1 VTVGPKIAER
11 LVSEDVDAAELVAMA
26 EPYAP
31 DAPLFALAL
40 EELPP
45 LRRYFEELR
54 FVSLDITGRDLAG
67 LGLAESPRVGEILSE
82 LRRRKLNGELDGRES
97 ELAAARELIGTA

>member
-1 VTVGPKIAER
+1 VAPR
-11 LVSEDVDAAELVAMA
+11 LVERFLADSVQPAEIVDAA

-31 DAPLFALAL
+31 DAPLLALAL
-40 EELPP
+40 ADVPA

-54 FVSLDITGRDLAG
+54 FVRLEVTGEDLAG
-67 LGLAESPRVGEILSE
+67 LGLRESPETGRVLRE

-97 ELAAARELIGTA
+97 ELTAARELIGAP